1 VEFEMKKREV
11 LLLQLTVVL
20 GATLSGGIA
29 LADDVSLPPMQR
41 EGQVAY
47 LSGGIGLDQSRAIKD
62 AMHDYSLVLTFV
74 GTTRNGNEYLSDVP
88 VTITD
93 VNGNTVLDANSD
105 GPFMLASLPK
115 GRYTVTAS
123 YKGKTEQRTV
133 NISTSQHVRQTFT
146 WVM

>member
-1 VEFEMKKREV
+1 MKKRAV
-11 LLLQLTVVL
+11 LLVQLMVAL
-20 GATLSGGIA
+20 GATFGGA
-29 LADDVSLPPMQR
+29 LAVAAEGDLPATQR
-41 EGQVAY
+41 AGEVTY

-62 AMHDYSLVLTFV
+62 VMRDYPLVLTFV

-93 VNGNTVLDANSD
+93 VSGNTVLDTTSD
-105 GPFMLASLPK
+105 GPFMLASLPG

-123 YKGKTEQRTV
+123 YGGKTEQHTV
-133 NISTSQHVRQTFT
+133 NVSTARHARQTFT